1 MAISQESLES
11 FRTATTN
18 VDLSSL
24 NGEYN
29 TTRTENDGWSVF
41 NFGASSTSGQSLVG
55 ITAELATAFGT
66 ALTEYRT
73 PIDEALNAMV
83 AKEATVGFK
92 GEAVN
97 SAIKGFVERVIEV
110 SKEYL
115 TALENVQKEMIAAV
129 EKSYSTQDTS
139 MKTSV
144 TTDASKITENQYST
158 QQSQTGGES

>member
-29 TTRTENDGWSVF
+29 TTRKENDGGLF
-41 NFGASSTSGQSLVG
+41 NFGASSTSGKSLVG

-73 PIDEALNAMV
+73 PINDALNAMV

-92 GEAVN
+92 GEFVN

-115 TALENVQKEMIAAV
+115 TALEDVQKEMIAAV

-144 TTDASKITENQYST
+144 TSDASKITENQYST
-158 QQSQTGGES
+158 QQSQIGGES

>member
-1 MAISQESLES
+1 MAISQESLET

-29 TTRTENDGWSVF
+29 TTRTENDGWLF
-41 NFGASSTSGQSLVG
+41 NLGASSTSGQSLVG